1 MRVLQSGAQPFPSIP
16 QLGMA
21 GTRGAEAGWDSSA
34 SWRVPVFKDGGGRL
48 MSALLSELMLQRWP
62 LLGFSPETLPLGP
75 QGGMAMGCVRPAV
88 GCLWEAKRRGE
99 AAAGMC

>member
-1 MRVLQSGAQPFPSIP
+1 
-16 QLGMA
+16 
-21 GTRGAEAGWDSSA
+21 
-34 SWRVPVFKDGGGRL
+34 

-62 LLGFSPETLPLGP
+62 LLGFAPETLPLGP